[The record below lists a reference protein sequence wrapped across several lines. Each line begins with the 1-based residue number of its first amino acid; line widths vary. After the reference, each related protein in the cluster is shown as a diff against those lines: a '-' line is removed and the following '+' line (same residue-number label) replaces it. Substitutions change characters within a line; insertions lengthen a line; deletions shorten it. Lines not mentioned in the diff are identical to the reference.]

1 MKKTKSK
8 IKNTRSLATKITL
21 LFLGVSLLPM
31 LIIVFFSISN
41 ATSAIELEK
50 ELKLSAIRDI
60 KKTQIENFFN
70 ERLGDISILA
80 NRESVK
86 NALIELEDT
95 YGNQGMDSSEF
106 DALYNKYH
114 GELNHFVKT
123 YGYYDLFLIDADG
136 NIIYTAAKES
146 DFGQNLLTGSLKN
159 SNLANAFNSSKTD
172 RTIVDYAFYEPSNG
186 YASFIASPIK
196 DQNGKSIGV
205 VALQI
210 SDEAIKTIMSER
222 SGLGETGE
230 TYLVG
235 TDKLMRSDSIFTNG
249 SDIGEKLI
257 DTKATQEALS
267 GKTNV
272 ALIKDY
278 RDVYVYSAYSQINTE
293 GLNWAIIAEIDESE
307 AKKSINQLTITLLFI
322 LSITAILIT
331 VVSIFFARKT
341 SKPIIKAS
349 ERVKEIESGNLS
361 HQPLE
366 VTSKDEVGQLVHA
379 LNMMNDKM
387 FELVGGIRKSAEELS
402 AGSEETSASIEEVTA
417 STEELNKVVQGL
429 AADASKGKEATLEAS
444 QSLIQLSSLIQLARE
459 KASNGK
465 TSSEH
470 TMKAAKNGVEKVEET
485 VQKMSQIERKT
496 EETQRILEE
505 LEVYSREIGQIT
517 ETITNIAKQTNLLA
531 LNASIEA
538 ARAGE
543 HGKGFAVVAEE
554 VRNLAEQSNLGA
566 AEVAKLTQ
574 KMESL
579 TQQSSVS
586 MNESRGMVTE
596 GTKVA
601 QVAGESLQQIL
612 EAVTLTVQS
621 ITEISNITSD
631 EVATSEAIVNL
642 INNLATIIEI
652 TASSAEEM
660 MASFEETTAALQNVS
675 AVSEQTSGMANDLTN
690 SVDRFKL

>member
-1 MKKTKSK
+1 
-8 IKNTRSLATKITL
+8 
-21 LFLGVSLLPM
+21 
-31 LIIVFFSISN
+31 
-41 ATSAIELEK
+41 
-50 ELKLSAIRDI
+50 
-60 KKTQIENFFN
+60 
-70 ERLGDISILA
+70 
-80 NRESVK
+80 
-86 NALIELEDT
+86 
-95 YGNQGMDSSEF
+95 
-106 DALYNKYH
+106 
-114 GELNHFVKT
+114 
-123 YGYYDLFLIDADG
+123 
-136 NIIYTAAKES
+136 
-146 DFGQNLLTGSLKN
+146 
-159 SNLANAFNSSKTD
+159 
-172 RTIVDYAFYEPSNG
+172 
-186 YASFIASPIK
+186 
-196 DQNGKSIGV
+196 
-205 VALQI
+205 
-210 SDEAIKTIMSER
+210 
-222 SGLGETGE
+222 
-230 TYLVG
+230 
-235 TDKLMRSDSIFTNG
+235 
-249 SDIGEKLI
+249 
-257 DTKATQEALS
+257 
-267 GKTNV
+267 
-272 ALIKDY
+272 
-278 RDVYVYSAYSQINTE
+278 
-293 GLNWAIIAEIDESE
+293 
-307 AKKSINQLTITLLFI
+307 
-322 LSITAILIT
+322 
-331 VVSIFFARKT
+331 
-341 SKPIIKAS
+341 
-349 ERVKEIESGNLS
+349 
-361 HQPLE
+361 
-366 VTSKDEVGQLVHA
+366 
-379 LNMMNDKM
+379 MMNDKM